1 MAKADI
7 GPKIGIDG
15 EREFRKQITD
25 INSSLRV
32 LGSEMKVVTAEF
44 GKSAKNEEALTKQ
57 NEILERQTIELKNR
71 LELQTKALVEQV
83 RATGEADSKSKQLQI
98 QVNNTKAELAKA
110 EKQMRDNNQ
119 ALEEMA
125 NAADD
130 VGDEFEE
137 STKQAASFGD
147 VLKANIIGDV
157 VTKGMEALASG
168 IKKVGKA
175 LKDSIVDS
183 AKYADEMNTLAMQTG
198 LSTDAL
204 QEYKYMSELVDVDL
218 DTITSSMSKL
228 IRNMS
233 SARKGTGDAAK
244 AFDALGINI
253 TTANGE
259 LRNNQEVFNEVV
271 TALGQIANETERDS
285 IAMAI
290 FGKSAQDLN
299 PLILAGGEAIAQ
311 YAQEAHD
318 MGYVLDADAINSL
331 NNVNDS
337 FDRLQNVVTGVKNQ
351 LGQALAPVIE
361 DLAQKMQEWIA
372 GIDWDEVGNK
382 IKNIAEDIRSF
393 FNFVSENGD
402 TIIAVLAGIAAGFL
416 AWNVTEMVMGLV
428 AAIQAFQAANEGATI
443 AQAALN
449 VVMSANPIG
458 LVITAVTAL
467 VTALVVLWNTNEDFR
482 NWCINAWN
490 NTIEWIKTAVD
501 NVVSWV
507 TTAWENI
514 KNFFSNAPEWFKQI
528 GQNIVQGIWNGI
540 KNATQWLISKITGW
554 FNDVVSSVKRF
565 LGISSPSKLFADVVG
580 KNMALGVGEG
590 FESEF
595 GTVAR
600 DINGSL
606 ETLLPDST
614 ANIAVRESLTGMRTL
629 NGVRNAMADSVNA
642 IGSMMGGNGTGD
654 LSVNFVVNGREFYR
668 ATLADFRLVQAQNP
682 IILNDF

>member
-157 VTKGMEALASG
+157 VTKGIEALASG

-183 AKYADEMNTLAMQTG
+183 AKYADEMNTLAKQTG

-228 IRNMS
+228 IRNMN

-244 AFDALGINI
+244 AFDTLGINI

-351 LGQALAPVIE
+351 LGQALAPVVE
-361 DLAQKMQEWIA
+361 ELAQKMQEWIA

-382 IKNIAEDIRSF
+382 IKDIAEDIRSF

-507 TTAWENI
+507 STAWENI

-528 GQNIVQGIWNGI
+528 GLNIVQGIWNGI

-606 ETLLPDST
+606 GSLLPDST

>member
-25 INSSLRV
+25 INSSLKV

-44 GKSAKNEEALTKQ
+44 GKSAQNEEALTKQ
-57 NEILERQTIELKNR
+57 NEILERQTIELKNK

-110 EKQMRDNNQ
+110 EKQIQDNNT
-119 ALEEMA
+119 ALENMA

-137 STKQAASFGD
+137 SGRQAANFGD

-157 VTKGMEALASG
+157 VTKGIEALANG

-183 AKYADEMNTLAMQTG
+183 AKYADEMNTLAKQTG

-204 QEYKYMSELVDVDL
+204 QEYKYMSDLVDVDL
-218 DTITSSMSKL
+218 ETITGSMSKL
-228 IRNMS
+228 IRNMN

-244 AFDALGINI
+244 AFDTLGINI

-259 LRNNQEVFNEVV
+259 LRNNQDVFNEVV

-299 PLILAGGEAIAQ
+299 PLIVAGGEAIAQ

-318 MGYVLDADAINSL
+318 MGYVLDTEAINSL

-337 FDRLQNVVTGVKNQ
+337 FDRLKNAAAGIKNQ
-351 LGQALAPVIE
+351 LGQALAPFIE
-361 DLAQKMQEWIA
+361 ELAQKMQEWVA
-372 GIDWDEVGNK
+372 SVNWNEVGNK
-382 IKNIAEDIRSF
+382 IRNIADDIRAF
-393 FNFVSENGD
+393 FSFVSENGE
-402 TIIAVLAGIAAGFL
+402 TIIAILAGIAAGFI
-416 AWNVTEMVMGLV
+416 AFEVTSLIMGV
-428 AAIQAFQAANEGATI
+428 VEAFTAFREALI
-443 AQAALN
+443 AGKTAQEALN
-449 VVMSANPIG
+449 LAMAMNPATLIITA
-458 LVITAVTAL
+458 ITAVVA
-467 VTALVVLWNTNEDFR
+467 ALVVLWNTNEDFR

-490 NTIEWIKTAVD
+490 AVVDWIKTAVN

-507 TTAWENI
+507 SNAWEDI
-514 KNFFSNAPEWFKQI
+514 KNFFKNAPEWFKQI
-528 GQNIVQGIWNGI
+528 GQNIIEGIWNGI
-540 KNATQWLISKITGW
+540 KNMASWLIGKITG
-554 FNDVVSSVKRF
+554 FFGDVVSSVKRF
-565 LGISSPSKLFADVVG
+565 LGISSPSKLFADVIG

-590 FESEF
+590 FENEF

-614 ANIAVRESLTGMRTL
+614 ANISVRESLTGMRTL

>member
-25 INSSLRV
+25 INSSLKV

-44 GKSAKNEEALTKQ
+44 GKSAQNEEALTKQ
-57 NEILERQTIELKNR
+57 NEILERQTIELKNK

-83 RATGEADSKSKQLQI
+83 RATSEADSKSKQLQI

-110 EKQMRDNNQ
+110 EKQIQDNNT
-119 ALEEMA
+119 ALENMA

-137 STKQAASFGD
+137 SGRQAANFGD

-157 VTKGMEALASG
+157 VTKGIEALANG

-183 AKYADEMNTLAMQTG
+183 AKYADEMNTLAKQTG

-204 QEYKYMSELVDVDL
+204 QEYKYMSDLVDVDL
-218 DTITSSMSKL
+218 ETITGSMSKL
-228 IRNMS
+228 IRNMN

-244 AFDALGINI
+244 AFDTLGINI

-259 LRNNQEVFNEVV
+259 LRNNQDVFNEVV

-299 PLILAGGEAIAQ
+299 PLIVAGGEAIAQ

-318 MGYVLDADAINSL
+318 MGYVLDTEAINSL

-337 FDRLQNVVTGVKNQ
+337 FDRLKNAATGIKNQ
-351 LGQALAPVIE
+351 LGQALAPFIE
-361 DLAQKMQEWIA
+361 ELAQKMQEWVA
-372 GIDWDEVGNK
+372 SVNWDEVGNK
-382 IKNIAEDIRSF
+382 IRNIADDIRSF
-393 FNFVSENGD
+393 FNFVSENGE
-402 TIIAVLAGIAAGFL
+402 TIIAILAGIAAGFV
-416 AWNVTEMVMGLV
+416 AWNVTSLIMGLV
-428 AAIQAFQAANEGATI
+428 EAIKAFQLANEGATI

-449 VVMSANPIG
+449 VVMNANPIG
-458 LVITAVTAL
+458 IVITALSAL
-467 VTALVVLWNTNEDFR
+467 VTAIIVLWNTNEDFR
-482 NWCINAWN
+482 NWCINTWSAITDWIKSTVDKITNWITTAWN
-490 NTIEWIKTAVD
+490 NVISFFENTWSFFVD
-501 NVVSWV
+501 LGR
-507 TTAWENI
+507 NI
-514 KNFFSNAPEWFKQI
+514 AE
-528 GQNIVQGIWNGI
+528 GIWNGI
-540 KNATQWLISKITGW
+540 KNATQWLIGKITGW
-554 FNDVVSSVKRF
+554 FNDVVGAVKNF
-565 LGISSPSKLFADVVG
+565 LGISSPSKLFADVIG
-580 KNMALGVGEG
+580 KNMALGIGEG

-595 GTVAR
+595 GTVAS
-600 DINGSL
+600 DINSSL
-606 ETLLPDST
+606 ESLLPDSS
-614 ANIAVRESLTGMRTL
+614 ANYGIVSSMSGSGMRSAL
-629 NGVRNAMADSVNA
+629 ADSVNA
-642 IGSMMGGNGTGD
+642 MGMMQSANTPNGNLNITIQA
-654 LSVNFVVNGREFYR
+654 NGREFYR
-668 ATLADFRLVQAQNP
+668 ATLGDFRLINSQNP